1 MVGRDEGGNE
11 DDGKKGRQGGREG
24 RRRKGDREEGYKFIT
39 SCLPVIFTIIHTI
52 YIPWHFS
59 EQTLALQFLVCPSE
73 VLSMSFV
80 FNSELCDYRKIGKI
94 KLVFDKS
101 KLIMKTENSSS
112 ACFLLI
118 QN

>member
-11 DDGKKGRQGGREG
+11 DDGKKGRQGGRKG

-73 VLSMSFV
+73 VLSMSLFLTLSYV
-80 FNSELCDYRKIGKI
+80 IIE
-94 KLVFDKS
+94 KLAK
-101 KLIMKTENSSS
+101 
-112 ACFLLI
+112 
-118 QN
+118 

>member
-73 VLSMSFV
+73 VLSMSLFLTLSYV
-80 FNSELCDYRKIGKI
+80 IIE
-94 KLVFDKS
+94 KLAK
-101 KLIMKTENSSS
+101 
-112 ACFLLI
+112 
-118 QN
+118 